1 MTDQPRDPA
10 ARQAALRKAA
20 ATRLLSR
27 RGWAIIP
34 SSGPHITARYGDS
47 TVAIDP
53 ATITPGII
61 DQLTALRKDLTT

>member
-1 MTDQPRDPA
+1 MTSQPHDPA
-10 ARQAALRKAA
+10 TRQAALRKAA

-27 RGWAIIP
+27 RGWTIIP
-34 SSGPHITARYGDS
+34 SHGPHITARHGGS

-61 DQLTALRKDLTT
+61 DQLTALRKDITT